1 MLLLNDNLKK
11 KHDLIET
18 IDSLINVVIELR
30 DYPDEA
36 DWDEI
41 DAIVDRSTSES
52 QYAYRD
58 FLIEYAD
65 TPKAGGT

>member
-1 MLLLNDNLKK
+1 MILLNDNLKK

-18 IDSLINVVIELR
+18 IDSLINVVLQLR
-30 DYPDEA
+30 DYPDET

-52 QYAYRD
+52 KYAYRD

-65 TPKAGGT
+65 TPKGGE